1 MGRTPK
7 PMKPTTAL
15 LLSMSLAAAGFPAP
29 AAAATAGL
37 SMPAAFE
44 AARAGAAATPVRGE
58 APLFHVVVDRP
69 YGTTRH
75 LAVLKLSQLGRPFIL
90 TASMEEG
97 PETAMPSW
105 NQLVA
110 FRLSGDRVQFVRVN
124 RDGVGAA
131 GTPEGVAAGR
141 AFQDSILASM
151 PVVTNDAAQGVVVFP
166 LDPAFLSD
174 PTYSGWYLQ
183 KAAGG
188 RLALSTG
195 DSALESLSVFPK
207 NAEAL
212 VRFVYVQHD
221 SGAPQ
226 GLEPRVT
233 ALMRYGLSELPEA
246 GAYEARP
253 ADARVGYFTQGYA
266 DYRSSASPQRPTP
279 AVENIIRWDL
289 RKKDPA
295 AEVSEVVQPVVF
307 WLDETVP
314 HRYRDAVASGVL
326 AWNAAFEALG
336 LKGAIQVKQV
346 DRDMPAAERALF
358 HPSDARYNVIRWS
371 PASGSAVG
379 MPRFNPLTGQ
389 ILSATIRITEDFVQ
403 GAMDMELLESASGR
417 AVLTAAERDAVNRET
432 LSHTVMH
439 EVGHALGLRHNF
451 LASARPDASGLASSV
466 MDYSPV
472 FVSSSGTQG
481 AAHYQAG
488 PGTYDRW
495 ALEYGYKPLSGDAAQ
510 RRAQLAAVAARAD
523 ADPGLAYATD
533 EHADGADPEVRRF
546 DQGAGL
552 EFAELRAGQARRLWR
567 RLEAD
572 PSLDAAD
579 LEDGFRAGMFALRRA
594 AGAASAYVGGV
605 RGGAGRRTPV
615 SAGEQRRALA
625 WLADNVFAAEAL
637 SVDPALAAR
646 LAKSPRSGEKAPALA
661 LDVRRG
667 VLDALYDPATL
678 QRLADA
684 ASISSDPSGTMSVGE
699 MSESVRRAVW
709 SEAAAARPVVA
720 DRRGLQRAHIDV
732 LAKTLRDP
740 KAHDDG
746 RVTARRDL
754 QRIARDAEAAA
765 ARASDEDVRAYYFD
779 AALRAR
785 RALDERGGTSQEA

>member
-1 MGRTPK
+1 MGRTPNK
-7 PMKPTTAL
+7 MKSKTAL
-15 LLSMSLAAAGFPAP
+15 LLSLTLAAAGFPAP
-29 AAAATAGL
+29 AAAATVGL

-44 AARAGAAATPVRGE
+44 AARTNVAATPVRGE
-58 APLFHVVVDRP
+58 APLFHVVLDRA

-97 PETAMPSW
+97 PEAATPAW

-124 RDGVGAA
+124 RDGVGPA

-141 AFQDSILASM
+141 TFQDSLLASM
-151 PVVTNDAAQGVVVFP
+151 PVVSNDAAQGVVVFP
-166 LDPAFLSD
+166 LAPAFLSD

-183 KAAGG
+183 KVAGG
-188 RLALSTG
+188 RLSLSPG

-226 GLEPRVT
+226 GLEPRIT

-266 DYRSSASPQRPTP
+266 DYRPAAVPQRPTP

-295 AEVSEVVQPVVF
+295 AAVSEVAEPVVF

-326 AWNAAFEALG
+326 AWNATFEALG

-346 DRDMPAAERALF
+346 DRDMPAAERAAF

-371 PASGSAVG
+371 PASGSAVA

-389 ILSATIRITEDFVQ
+389 ILSATIRITESFVQ
-403 GAMDMELLESASGR
+403 SATDMELLEPASGGS
-417 AVLTAAERDAVNRET
+417 VLTAAERDEVN
-432 LSHTVMH
+432 LQNLVHTVMH
-439 EVGHALGLRHNF
+439 EVGHTLGLRHNF
-451 LASARPDASGLASSV
+451 LASARPDASGHASSV

-472 FVSSSGTQG
+472 FVSSTGVAG
-481 AAHYQAG
+481 AGYFPAG
-488 PGTYDRW
+488 PGKYDRW
-495 ALEYGYKPLSGDAAQ
+495 ALEYGYKPLSGDAAE
-510 RRAQLAAVAARAD
+510 RRRQLAAVAARAD

-533 EHADGADPEVRRF
+533 EHANGADPDVRRF

-552 EFAELRAGQARRLWR
+552 EFADLRAAQARRLWR

-572 PSLDAAD
+572 PALEGAD
-579 LEDGFRAGMFALRRA
+579 LEDGFWAGITALRRA
-594 AGAASAYVGGV
+594 SAAAASYVGGV
-605 RGGAGRRTPV
+605 RGRDGRRTPV
-615 SAGEQRRALA
+615 PAAEQRRALA
-625 WLADNVFAAEAL
+625 WLTDNVFAAEAL

-646 LAKSPRSGEKAPALA
+646 LARSSRSGEKPPALA
-661 LDVRRG
+661 LDVRRD
-667 VLDALYDPATL
+667 VLEALYAPSTL

-684 ASISSDPSGTMSVGE
+684 PAISSDPSGTMSVSE
-699 MSESVRRAVW
+699 MSDTVRRSVW

-720 DRRGLQRAHIDV
+720 DRRALQRAHIDV
-732 LAKTLRDP
+732 LGETLRDP

-754 QRIARDAEAAA
+754 LRIARDADAAA
-765 ARASDEDVRAYYFD
+765 AQASDEDVRAYYFD

-785 RALDERGGTSQEA
+785 RALDDRPAPAPAA

>member
-1 MGRTPK
+1 MAKKTS
-7 PMKPTTAL
+7 L
-15 LLSMSLAAAGFPAP
+15 LLSLTLAAGGFPAP
-29 AAAATAGL
+29 AAAAAAGL
-37 SMPAAFE
+37 SVPAAFE
-44 AARAGAAATPVRGE
+44 AARANVAATPVRGE
-58 APLFHVVVDRP
+58 APLFHVAVDRA

-124 RDGVGAA
+124 RDGVGPA

-141 AFQDSILASM
+141 TFPDALLASM
-151 PVVTNDAAQGVVVFP
+151 PVVSNDPAQGVVVFP
-166 LDPAFLSD
+166 LAPAFLSD

-188 RLALSTG
+188 RLALSLG

-253 ADARVGYFTQGYA
+253 ADSRVGYFTQGYA
-266 DYRSSASPQRPTP
+266 DYRPAGAPPRSSP

-295 AEVSEVVQPVVF
+295 AAVSEVAEPVVF

-336 LKGAIQVKQV
+336 LKGAVQVKQV
-346 DRDMPAAERALF
+346 DRDMTAAERAAF
-358 HPSDARYNVIRWS
+358 HPADARYNVIRWS

-403 GAMDMELLESASGR
+403 GAMDMELLESASGG
-417 AVLTAAERDAVNRET
+417 AVLTAAEREAVNREA

-439 EVGHALGLRHNF
+439 EVGHVLGLRHNF
-451 LASARPDASGLASSV
+451 LASARPDASGHASSV

-472 FVSSSGTQG
+472 FVSTS
-481 AAHYQAG
+481 AAQAAGHFQEG
-488 PGTYDRW
+488 PGKYDRW
-495 ALEYGYKPLSGDAAQ
+495 ALEYGYKPLSGDEAQ
-510 RRAQLAAVAARAD
+510 RRLQLSAVAARAD
-523 ADPGLAYATD
+523 ADPGLGYAAD

-572 PSLDAAD
+572 PALAAAD
-579 LEDGFRAGMFALRRA
+579 LDDGYRAGLSALRRA

-605 RGGAGRRTPV
+605 RGKDGRRTPV
-615 SAGEQRRALA
+615 SAAEQRRALA
-625 WLADNVFAAEAL
+625 WLSDNVFAAEAL
-637 SVDPALAAR
+637 SVDPVLAAR
-646 LAKSPRSGEKAPALA
+646 LAKSPRSGEAPPARALE
-661 LDVRRG
+661 VRRG
-667 VLDALYDPATL
+667 VLEALYAPATL
-678 QRLADA
+678 ERLADA
-684 ASISSDPSGTMSVGE
+684 PAISSDPSGTMSIGE
-699 MSESVRRAVW
+699 MSDTVRRSVW
-709 SEAAAARPVVA
+709 SEAAAARPVVS
-720 DRRGLQRAHIDV
+720 DRRGLQRAHIEV
-732 LAKTLRDP
+732 LAQTLRDP

-754 QRIARDAEAAA
+754 QRIARDADAAA

-785 RALDERGGTSQEA
+785 RALDEKPAASREA

>member
-1 MGRTPK
+1 
-7 PMKPTTAL
+7 MKSKTSL
-15 LLSMSLAAAGFPAP
+15 LLALTLAASGFPAP
-29 AAAATAGL
+29 AAAAAL
-37 SMPAAFE
+37 SMPAAFD
-44 AARAGAAATPVRGE
+44 AARADVTAATPRAE
-58 APLFHVVVDRP
+58 APLFHVVVDRA

-90 TASMEEG
+90 SASMEEG
-97 PETAMPSW
+97 PEAATPAW

-124 RDGVGAA
+124 RDGVGPA
-131 GTPEGVAAGR
+131 GSPEGVAAGR
-141 AFQDSILASM
+141 TFPDALLASM
-151 PVVTNDAAQGVVVFP
+151 PVVSNDAAQGVVVFP
-166 LDPAFLSD
+166 LGPAFLSD

-183 KAAGG
+183 KAVGG
-188 RLALSTG
+188 RLALSLG
-195 DSALESLSVFPK
+195 DSALESLSVFPR

-246 GAYEARP
+246 GAYEARR
-253 ADARVGYFTQGYA
+253 ADGRVGYFTQGYA
-266 DYRSSASPQRPTP
+266 DYRPSGAPLRTSP

-295 AEVSEVVQPVVF
+295 AEVSEVAQPVVF

-336 LKGAIQVKQV
+336 LKGAVVVKQV
-346 DRDMPAAERALF
+346 DRDMSAAERAAY
-358 HPSDARYNVIRWS
+358 HPADARYNVIRWS

-403 GAMDMELLESASGR
+403 GAMDMELLESASGGS
-417 AVLTAAERDAVNRET
+417 VLTAAERDAVNRET
-432 LSHTVMH
+432 LTHTVMH
-439 EVGHALGLRHNF
+439 EVGHVLGLRHNF
-451 LASARPDASGLASSV
+451 LASARPDASGHASSV

-472 FVSSSGTQG
+472 FVSTSGTRVAG
-481 AAHYQAG
+481 HYLEG
-488 PGTYDRW
+488 PGKYDRW
-495 ALEYGYKPLSGDAAQ
+495 ALEYGYKPLNGDAAQ
-510 RRAQLAAVAARAD
+510 RRRQLAAVAARAD
-523 ADPGLAYATD
+523 ADPGLAYAAD

-572 PSLDAAD
+572 PARADED
-579 LEDGFRAGMFALRRA
+579 LEGGFRAGLRAVRRA
-594 AGAASAYVGGV
+594 AGAAASYVGGV
-605 RGGAGRRTPV
+605 RGRDGRRAPV
-615 SAGEQRRALA
+615 SAAEQRRALA
-625 WLADNVFAAEAL
+625 WLSDNVFAAEAL
-637 SVDPALAAR
+637 AVDPALAAR
-646 LAKSPRSGEKAPALA
+646 FSKSPRSGEAPPELA

-667 VLDALYDPATL
+667 VLDALYAPATL

-684 ASISSDPSGTMSVGE
+684 PAISTDPSGVMSIGE
-699 MSESVRRAVW
+699 MSDTVRRSVW

-732 LAKTLRDP
+732 LSRTLRDP
-740 KAHDDG
+740 KTHDDG

-754 QRIARDAEAAA
+754 LRIARDADAAA
-765 ARASDEDVRAYYFD
+765 AQASDEDVRAYYFD

-785 RALDERGGTSQEA
+785 RALDERAAASHDA